1 MVFWLRGS
9 AHKALRG
16 RNLIASP
23 ENKALALR
31 KAAEF
36 QAKLSACF
44 LIAKNPRGF
53 GGLVPHV
60 LKCGY
65 SF

>member
-1 MVFWLRGS
+1 MIFCLRDS
-9 AHKALRG
+9 EDKALRG
-16 RNLIASP
+16 RNLSASR

-31 KAAEF
+31 QAARF
-36 QAKLSACF
+36 QVKLPAFF

-60 LKCGY
+60 
-65 SF
+65 SDHR